1 MQHKKLPAFL
11 IGTGSILFIINQ
23 PGFIL
28 NQYILISN
36 IGLILIYLGIL
47 FTLPLIKNVKELSLG
62 SRWVWIPLVIITLS
76 MIISV
81 VLSDLPNKMS
91 LILFAP
97 TLFGLYVLS
106 RYLGGKIFVPFVYGV
121 VIASL
126 SMVVYHF
133 INPGV
138 KTGGIISI
146 TNYDIA
152 TGFLVFGAFVSV
164 FRHQWYIVICALTG
178 LLLTGADEALFSI
191 TVMGA
196 FIFFREVMV
205 ISKKGIKFNF
215 NEKVY
220 ITFAFIILLLAVGL
234 KTGIAQSLYQPA
246 LDKIQAL
253 FNGDLYAATNER
265 LGTGGNL
272 NILPLKL
279 FGNGYFVSWD
289 DSYRFQIPHNVP
301 IIVADQIGIV
311 GALAWCVV
319 TGYCLI
325 KTKLK
330 YAWVAVLSLCVFDHY
345 VWSQAGI
352 YWWILIGVS
361 TSVTI
366 KNDKLFK

>member
-1 MQHKKLPAFL
+1 MNKKLPAFL

-23 PGFIL
+23 PDFFL
-28 NQYILISN
+28 NKYILISN

-47 FTLPLIKNVKELSLG
+47 FTLPLIKHIKELSLG
-62 SRWVWIPLVIITLS
+62 SRWVWIPLVIITIS
-76 MIISV
+76 MMISV
-81 VLSDLPNKMS
+81 IGSDLPNKMS

-152 TGFLVFGAFVSV
+152 TGFLVFGAFVCV
-164 FRHQWYIVICALTG
+164 CRKQWILVIIALVG

-191 TVMGA
+191 AVMFT
-196 FIFFREVMV
+196 FILFREVIH
-205 ISKKGIKFNF
+205 ISRHG
-215 NEKVY
+215 VS
-220 ITFAFIILLLAVGL
+220 ITFTRKMAYILIVGL
-234 KTGIAQSLYQPA
+234 MFGVVALVTGIAEGLYSPA
-246 LDKIQAL
+246 IHKVQAL
-253 FNGDLYAATNER
+253 FGGDLYAATNER
-265 LGTGGNL
+265 LGEGGNL
-272 NILPLKL
+272 NILPLKI

-289 DSYRFQIPHNVP
+289 DTYRFQIPHNVP
-301 IIVADQIGIV
+301 IVIVDQIGIV

-325 KTKLK
+325 KTKMK

-345 VWSQAGI
+345 VWSQAGHF
-352 YWWILIGVS
+352 WWLLIGVS